1 MPEVSESIE
10 VDAPAE
16 QVWAALT
23 DWVAQGRW
31 ILATDVRPVVGPA
44 RGVGGRLVAV
54 TGVPLPGGRRLG
66 VVDTMEITRWEPP
79 TRCDVLHTGR
89 VVRGTGTFEIRPDGG
104 RSTFVWSEQVEPP
117 LGAVGRLGRPPAGP
131 AGPRAWAPPSARS
144 PASAVLW
151 PSRWSGPATAPRCAA
166 SRSSPAPTGWSRPA
180 S

>member
-54 TGVPLPGGRRLG
+54 TGLPLPGGRRLG

-79 TRCDVLHTGR
+79 ARVDVLHTGH
-89 VVRGTGTFEIRPDGG
+89 VVRGTGTFEARPRGEA
-104 RSTFVWSEQVEPP
+104 STFVWSEQIDLP
-117 LGAVGRLGRPPAGP
+117 LGDLGRLAWPVVERVV
-131 AGPRAWAPPSARS
+131 RAAYRLSLRRFARV
-144 PASAVLW
+144 VL
-151 PSRWSGPATAPRCAA
+151 SGGT
-166 SRSSPAPTGWSRPA
+166 
-180 S
+180 

>member
-66 VVDTMEITRWEPP
+66 VVDAMEITRWEPP
-79 TRCDVLHTGR
+79 TRWDVLHTGR

-104 RSTFVWSEQVEPP
+104 RSPFVWPEQVEQPP
-117 LGAVGRLGRPPAGP
+117 GGGGSSGRRFGGGGPPPGRGGPGRLAVGRAGGPGRL
-131 AGPRAWAPPSARS
+131 PRLAAPLRG
-144 PASAVLW
+144 V
-151 PSRWSGPATAPRCAA
+151 
-166 SRSSPAPTGWSRPA
+166 RPH
-180 S
+180 